1 MWVDDM
7 MHKAVWEASLRKVND
22 EWREFTLY
30 VSRDIQLRHVCP
42 HHRDMFKATVLLNA
56 NVAFLQTP
64 RASSLFIAELS
75 SYFSICTSVGSIVL
89 GLLLVRQNQTK
100 DRETAADVVSE

>member
-1 MWVDDM
+1 M
-7 MHKAVWEASLRKVND
+7 
-22 EWREFTLY
+22 
-30 VSRDIQLRHVCP
+30 
-42 HHRDMFKATVLLNA
+42 LLNA

-64 RASSLFIAELS
+64 RASSLFAAELS
-75 SYFSICTSVGSIVL
+75 SYFSVSTSVGSIVL